1 MPTTLRKKSYRPC
14 PRRTPNKNYA
24 DSKAHLKP
32 SSISVEDTVVVQRDP
47 STMKSPYMPEPYTV
61 AERKGSMITAKSG
74 NTVTT
79 QIPRNTLNQPD
90 NSSDGDDDSPTIP
103 FEEAVEDQGNKNQTF
118 RPEIISTRGRLYP
131 ERNRRPPGYLRGC
144 LPKSDPVDLVWK
156 IDFAHFLCVARLSCS
171 CGAVLRH
178 QHGLYSGSQRRPCML
193 SVRYREL
200 RPS

>member
-1 MPTTLRKKSYRPC
+1 MKA
-14 PRRTPNKNYA
+14 YA

-32 SSISVEDTVVVQRDP
+32 SSISVEDTVVVKRDP

-79 QIPRNTLNQPD
+79 RNSSFFKQIPRNTLNQPD

-131 ERNRRPPGYLRGC
+131 ERNRLPPGYLRGC
-144 LPKSDPVDLVWK
+144 LPKSDQVDLV
-156 IDFAHFLCVARLSCS
+156 
-171 CGAVLRH
+171 
-178 QHGLYSGSQRRPCML
+178 
-193 SVRYREL
+193 
-200 RPS
+200 